1 MAQDRR
7 MTRRIAGLLNARL
20 PDAQLDSVA
29 DPRHARGKRWK
40 RLAVL
45 LRATV
50 TAIIAGCRST
60 RETEALTDELSRP
73 MRRLLHI
80 GRRLPDTTLRSTLI
94 AIAPAELRR
103 CLYHQLRAAHRR
115 KALSPVALPFGQVAV
130 DGKCTAVDTWDD
142 AYSQRQ
148 RHSAGPGAH
157 GNVRTLTAALVSGRA
172 TVCLDAAPI
181 PPATNEGGHFPTA
194 LRELVH
200 AYGSLDLFR
209 LVSADAGLCSRAN
222 AAAVRGHGLHYLFGL
237 KQDNPTLL
245 TEAQRVLAHRRA
257 RPVAQTEDTVGPH
270 TVTRRLFLTAE
281 LSQYEGWE
289 HLQTV
294 LRVQSLTHQHA
305 DGKLLRKEDRYFL
318 SSLPLD
324 ALSAEQWL
332 HVVRRHWAVEND
344 CHGVWDK
351 LLRED
356 DQPWIVAGEGACQGT
371 LNVML
376 LRRIAFNLLAL
387 FRNVTQRAEERRLT
401 PWRDL
406 CRWVYNAL
414 IAAQPA
420 DLAGLRQRAPV
431 ATALA

>member
-20 PDAQLDSVA
+20 PDAQLDAVA

-50 TAIIAGCRST
+50 AAMLAGRHST
-60 RETEALTDELSRP
+60 RETEALTDELSLP

-94 AIAPAELRR
+94 AIAPVELRR
-103 CLYHQLRAAHRR
+103 CLVHQVRAAHRR
-115 KALSPVALPFGQVAV
+115 KALAAVALPFGQVAI
-130 DGKCTAVDTWDD
+130 DGKCTAVGSWDN

-157 GNVRTLTAALVSGRA
+157 GIVRTLTAALVSGRA

-194 LRELVH
+194 LRELVQ
-200 AYGSLDLFR
+200 AYGSLELFR

-222 AAAVRGHGLHYLFGL
+222 AAAVRSYDLHYLFGL
-237 KQDNPTLL
+237 KQDHPTLL
-245 TEAQRVLAHRRA
+245 AEAQRVLAHRRVQS
-257 RPVAQTEDTVGPH
+257 VAQTEDTVGAH
-270 TVTRRLFLTAE
+270 AVTRRLFLTTE
-281 LSQYEGWE
+281 LAQYDGWA

-294 LRVQSLTHQHA
+294 LRVQSLTHRHA
-305 DGKLLRKEDRYFL
+305 DGQLVCDENRYFL
-318 SSLPLD
+318 SSLPVD
-324 ALSAEQWL
+324 ALSPAQWL
-332 HVVRRHWAVEND
+332 CAVRRHWAVEND
-344 CHGVWDK
+344 CHNVWDK

-356 DQPWIVAGEGACQGT
+356 DQPWIVAGDGACQGT

-376 LRRIAFNLLAL
+376 LRRVAFNLLAL
-387 FRNVTQRAEERRLT
+387 FRNVTQRSDERRLT
-401 PWRDL
+401 PWLDL
-406 CRWVYNAL
+406 ARWIYNAL
-414 IAAQPA
+414 ISAQPA
-420 DLAGLRQRAPV
+420 DIRGLRQRAAV